1 MKWAALLLVCLLG
14 LDFVSKDFALQSI
27 PPLMDRTYPFGGIPV
42 FSLLGVTFSLNT
54 VVNTGAAWGM
64 FAGHS
69 ALLFTIRAAI
79 ISGLILYLLFF
90 PQKKSPIF
98 PLWVIVTGAV
108 GNAIDYWRFGH
119 VIDFFHF
126 TFWGHTFPIFNFA
139 DSYITIGVLSLFLFS
154 YKKQIQICR

>member
-1 MKWAALLLVCLLG
+1 MALLLICLLG
-14 LDFVSKDFALQSI
+14 LDFASKSYALQSI
-27 PPLMDRTYPFGGIPV
+27 PPLMGWMYPFGGIPV

-54 VVNTGAAWGM
+54 VFNTGAAWGM

-69 ALLFTIRAAI
+69 SLLFTIRAAI

-90 PQKKSPIF
+90 PQKKSPKF
-98 PLWVIVTGAV
+98 PLWLIVTGAV